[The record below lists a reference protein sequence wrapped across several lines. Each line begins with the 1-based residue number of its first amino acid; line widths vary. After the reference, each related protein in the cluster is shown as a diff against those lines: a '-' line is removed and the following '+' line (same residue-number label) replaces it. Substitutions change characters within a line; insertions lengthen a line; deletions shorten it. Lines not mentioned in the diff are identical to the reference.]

1 MKFENKVNMKE
12 RGMARKKE
20 PAHSLLHEALEK
32 VTPEANNASGGFH

>member
-20 PAHSLLHEALEK
+20 PAHSLLHEEMEK
-32 VTPEANNASGGFH
+32 VTSEENNASGGFN